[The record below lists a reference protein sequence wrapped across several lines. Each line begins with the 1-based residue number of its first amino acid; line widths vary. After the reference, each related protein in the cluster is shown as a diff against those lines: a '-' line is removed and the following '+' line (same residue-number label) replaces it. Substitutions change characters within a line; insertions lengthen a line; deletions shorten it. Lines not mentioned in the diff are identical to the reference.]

1 MERRT
6 EVVTVKL
13 TPSERGALGGFAQRL
28 GVGVGPLL
36 RITGLHMLRNPA
48 ARPDGL
54 PSDEFARVM
63 ATAAINLDTTE

>member
-1 MERRT
+1 M
-6 EVVTVKL
+6 VTVKL
-13 TPSERGALGGFAQRL
+13 TPSERCALGGFARRL

-36 RITGLHMLRNPA
+36 RITGLHMPRNPA

-63 ATAAINLDTTE
+63 ATAAINRDTAE